1 MWFRNLQ
8 EKLEKNHDWRASFSV
23 IFPPMIWIFMESEGD
38 EIKSKQLILKKIL
51 RTLSEEQN
59 IDSLWMK
66 KYSTDKFRHLSFVHH
81 QKEPFN
87 CEVCDFSIALQNLT
101 WKDMLNWFMKRWNNT
116 HVKFVTTLQN
126 RDRNEKKKPFKF
138 EVSNLCYFYERNYVL
153 FPHSATW

>member
-1 MWFRNLQ
+1 MPKPVLRISASL
-8 EKLEKNHDWRASFSV
+8 KNWTGIFSNFPARDLNFHGKWGRWDQIKTIAS
-23 IFPPMIWIFMESEGD
+23 
-38 EIKSKQLILKKIL
+38 KKD
-51 RTLSEEQN
+51 RTLSEEQSIN
-59 IDSLWMK
+59 SLWMK
-66 KYSTDKFRHLSFVHH
+66 KHTDKFQHLSFVHE
-81 QKEPFN
+81 KKKPFN

>member
-1 MWFRNLQ
+1 MKRGQKIFDLPEQ
-8 EKLEKNHDWRASFSV
+8 GFEPLIFSYFPVHDLNFHGKWGRWDQIKTIASKK
-23 IFPPMIWIFMESEGD
+23 IGLYQ
-38 EIKSKQLILKKIL
+38 KSKISTVCEW
-51 RTLSEEQN
+51 RN
-59 IDSLWMK
+59 IQ
-66 KYSTDKFRHLSFVHH
+66 TNFRHLSFVHE
-81 QKEPFN
+81 KKKPFN